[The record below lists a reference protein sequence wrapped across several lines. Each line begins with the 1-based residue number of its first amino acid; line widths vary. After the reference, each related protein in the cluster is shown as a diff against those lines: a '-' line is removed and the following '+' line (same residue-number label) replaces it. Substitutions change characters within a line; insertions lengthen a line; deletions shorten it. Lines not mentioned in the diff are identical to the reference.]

1 MKKTEGFHR
10 ILLSWITVSTIL
22 FSGLVFGNF
31 VERFNNAR
39 SLQNVRE
46 MERLISDLER
56 EVSNG
61 NGSGFVRTLLAES
74 YLEYGS
80 WAEQKNKKL
89 FFEKALIQARDV
101 IKNDSKN
108 GRAYYVAAVAV
119 SRLIEYAFV
128 FEKLA
133 LLNQFDEYMPKAIEL
148 LDDRLYKGLAYM
160 GMALRYT
167 NPPWPFNDYRK
178 AEQLFKEAEKFI
190 PDYSGLYLNFGAF
203 YLKIGNRQ
211 KAQELLEKVLSMQPH
226 PLFKKAHEDNVA
238 RAREYL
244 KEIKQK
250 GG

>member
-1 MKKTEGFHR
+1 MKRTTR
-10 ILLSWITVSTIL
+10 LSWILFLCISTSPFL
-22 FSGLVFGNF
+22 FSGSSFGNLI
-31 VERFNNAR
+31 ERFNNAR
-39 SLQNVRE
+39 SFQDIGE
-46 MERLISDLER
+46 MERLILDLEK
-56 EVSNG
+56 EVSNP
-61 NGSGFVRTLLAES
+61 NSSSFVRILLAES

-89 FFEKALIQARDV
+89 FFEKALAQAEDV

-119 SRLIEYAFV
+119 SRLIEYAFI

-133 LLNQFDEYMPKAIEL
+133 LLNQFDEYMSKALEL

-167 NPPWPFNDYRK
+167 NPPWPLNDYRK
-178 AEQLFKEAEKFI
+178 AEQLFKEAERFI

-211 KAQELLEKVLSMQPH
+211 KAQELFEKVVSMQPH
-226 PLFKKAHEDNVA
+226 PLFKKLHEDNVV

-244 KEIKQK
+244 KQIKQR